1 MIYIYIL
8 KYMHHAAADTLQ
20 NVATEYSN
28 IILLYVILI
37 HIWYLNYDILLY
49 TLIHTSRLNSAAD
62 TIHYYTYTFITRLN
76 ADTIHYQTLQDTG
89 INCTELQYYT
99 VNILQDTALYSTV
112 IHFKYTS

>member
-1 MIYIYIL
+1 MWNCPDDEHDDDDDDDDDDLYSNVLHRWVEQVCNEIDVFCASRL
-8 KYMHHAAADTLQ
+8 NAAAADTLQ

-76 ADTIHYQTLQDTG
+76 ADTIHY
-89 INCTELQYYT
+89 
-99 VNILQDTALYSTV
+99 
-112 IHFKYTS
+112 